1 MDIDWNK
8 FSVVVFID
16 SNVALECLALEQLPW
31 REVHNTGP
39 ILVLVTPTVLQEV
52 DSKKNHSRLGDHARR
67 FNRRMCPLLGKQAPR
82 SLGNL
87 PPHWLRWL

>member
-39 ILVLVTPTVLQEV
+39 ILVLLIRPRLSV
-52 DSKKNHSRLGDHARR
+52 NHDAYFTRES
-67 FNRRMCPLLGKQAPR
+67 
-82 SLGNL
+82 
-87 PPHWLRWL
+87 